1 MADPEQIVCDVA
13 EASVP
18 DSGGMRRRVV
28 FSGDQMMVAI
38 THLDPGQGW
47 TSTRHPEEELVYVVS
62 GRLEYGDGR
71 VVTAGMLTVNRSL
84 QHHPGKAAG
93 DGVTVLLEVYA
104 PPVPALRPAAPAVCP
119 RDASGKLR

>member
-1 MADPEQIVCDVA
+1 MADLNQIVCDAA
-13 EASVP
+13 EVSVP
-18 DSGGMRRRVV
+18 GTGGMRRQVV

-47 TSTRHPEEELVYVVS
+47 TTTRHPEEELVYVVS

-71 VVTAGMLTVNRSL
+71 VVTAGMLTVNRSM
-84 QHHPGKAAG
+84 QDHPGKATG

-104 PPVPALRPAAPAVCP
+104 PPVPALRPAVPA
-119 RDASGKLR
+119 R